1 MEIQITSINQFKEI
15 NGAFDEAVWKYISK
29 CVVKLAEHSPFNMYT
44 PINPVYIYDPYFAQ
58 KNINYPYCA
67 IQSSMLASKV
77 AAVLEMDHYLE
88 KMKTLW

>member
-1 MEIQITSINQFKEI
+1 
-15 NGAFDEAVWKYISK
+15 
-29 CVVKLAEHSPFNMYT
+29 MYT